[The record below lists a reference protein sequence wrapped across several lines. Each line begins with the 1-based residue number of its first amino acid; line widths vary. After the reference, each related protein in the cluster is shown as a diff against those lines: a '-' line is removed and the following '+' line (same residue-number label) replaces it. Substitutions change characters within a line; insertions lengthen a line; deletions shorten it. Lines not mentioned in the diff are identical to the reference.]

1 MVTDESP
8 VASKPPAPAGW
19 RVFAPLGVAIAA
31 FSLAYM
37 SLVFTRDVGRIA
49 AVWPANALILA
60 VLLRSAGAGRW
71 RHLFAGLAGLLA
83 ADVRF
88 GDPVAIALPL
98 TLCNGI
104 EIALCAAFMRR
115 LAGARVDLSR
125 QKDLLLFLLAA
136 GVLGPA
142 TSASLASW
150 ILGAAQHTMPHY
162 FRTWYGADALG
173 LLIVTPTLLALTA
186 PRLTTLARRLG
197 QGRGLASAAVLA
209 FSLVVVFGQSH
220 NPLFFLV
227 PPALIFVA
235 FELGVAGA
243 AIGLLVTCVT
253 AVVMTLVA
261 SGPAALIGGSLAD
274 RLAVLQLFLATMS
287 VAVLPVAA
295 ALARRERLEGQLR
308 LSLAEMAAAR
318 QEIADNE
325 ARYRLLAES
334 ATDVILKIDRDDIIQ
349 YISPSVRCLG
359 RDPQDMIGR
368 PGSSYIHP
376 EDFAAARARMV
387 VLRAGGA
394 VPPADNAYRVSKA
407 DGSWLWM
414 EANSTAVMDEAGVPC
429 GVVTHLRDVSERR
442 AAMAAV
448 AESEARY
455 RLLADSTTDIVL
467 KVDCNDIINYVSPSA
482 RRYGYEPEDL
492 IGKSGFALVHP
503 EDLPKLQNLIGEL
516 FSGAEVDPARDR
528 TYRIVTASGDYVW
541 MEGNPAIVRDGDG
554 APIAVI
560 SQLRD
565 VSDRLAAAGALAESE
580 HRHRLIAENATDI
593 ISRMG
598 IDGRVNYFSPS
609 VTDVTG
615 YSVAE
620 VTRASMIP
628 LLHAEDIEP
637 TLAAYR
643 QIIAGRPLAAPLA
656 YRLRHKDG
664 HWLWLEGTPILV
676 RDAAGAPS
684 EIIDVRRDVTAKVR
698 LEAELRAAKN
708 AADDAVAVKSAFV
721 ANMSH
726 EIRTPL
732 TSILGFTSLLSQSAS
747 IDATARGYVDRV
759 AGAGHALL
767 AIVNDIL
774 DFSKLEAGQVSI
786 CPKPTATS
794 DLLRDALLMF
804 TPQAQ
809 AKGLELE
816 FEADEAMPP
825 CLLIDPDRVRQM
837 LLNLI
842 GNAVKF
848 TERGSVRLTSSY
860 DAVAGRLEVRVRDTG
875 PSMTRVQ
882 QRKLFQRFSQVD
894 ASSTRQHGGTGL
906 GLAISQGL
914 AEAMGGD
921 IGVDSKRGV
930 GSTFHFRIAAPV
942 AQFPAANI
950 TAAAQ
955 LSIEGL
961 RLLVVDDNQANREL
975 AKAILT
981 PFGVE
986 VAQAVDGQAAIEAA
1000 SREPFDVILMDL
1012 RMPGLDGPS
1021 AANAIR
1027 AGSGP
1032 NRDAPILAFSADAD
1046 LERFE
1051 NAASGFDGIVR
1062 KPIAT
1067 QDLLA
1072 ALANLYSEPTLT
1084 APEEAIDAAAR

>member
-1 MVTDESP
+1 MVTDESS
-8 VASKPPAPAGW
+8 VASKPPASAGW
-19 RVFAPLGVAIAA
+19 RVFAPLGVAVAT
-31 FSLAYM
+31 FGLAYM
-37 SLVFTRDVGRIA
+37 SLVFTRDVGRVA

-71 RHLFAGLAGLLA
+71 RYLVAGLSGLLA

-88 GDPVAIALPL
+88 GDPVSVALPL
-98 TLCNGI
+98 TLCNGL

-115 LAGARVDLSR
+115 LAGARIDLSR
-125 QKDLLLFLLAA
+125 QKDLLLFLLA
-136 GVLGPA
+136 GGLLGPV
-142 TSASLASW
+142 TSASLAAW
-150 ILGAAQHTMPHY
+150 ILGGAQQAMPHY
-162 FRTWYGADALG
+162 FRAWYGADALG

-186 PRLTTLARRLG
+186 PRLATLLRCLG
-197 QGRGLASAAVLA
+197 QGRGLASAAGLA
-209 FSLVVVFGQSH
+209 LSLVVVFGQSH

-243 AIGLLVTCVT
+243 AIGLLVTCVM
-253 AVVMTLVA
+253 AVVMTLIG
-261 SGPAALIGGSLAD
+261 SGPAALIGGGLAQ

-295 ALARRERLEGQLR
+295 ALARRERLEEQLR
-308 LSLAEMAAAR
+308 LSLARMATAR
-318 QEIADNE
+318 QEIAENE
-325 ARYRLLAES
+325 ARYRLLAEA
-334 ATDVILKIDRDDIIQ
+334 ATDVIIKVDRNDIIQ
-349 YISPSVRCLG
+349 YISPSATCLD
-359 RDPQDMIGR
+359 RDPGAMIGH
-368 PGSSYIHP
+368 PGASFIHP
-376 EDFAAARARMV
+376 EDLATANARME
-387 VLRAGGA
+387 VLRAGGE
-394 VPPADNAYRVSKA
+394 VGPADRAYRVSKG

-414 EANSTAVMDEAGVPC
+414 EANSTPLTDEDGAHC
-429 GVVTHLRDVSERR
+429 GIVTHLRDVSERR

-467 KVDCNDIINYVSPSA
+467 KVDRDDTISYVSPSA
-482 RRYGYEPEDL
+482 RRYGYEPQDL
-492 IGKSGFALVHP
+492 IGTSGFALVHP
-503 EDLPKLQNLIGEL
+503 DDLPKLQNLIGEL

-528 TYRIVTASGDYVW
+528 TYRIVTARGDYVW
-541 MEGNPAIVRDGDG
+541 MEGNPAIVWDQDG

-565 VSDRLAAAGALAESE
+565 VSERLAAAGALAESE

-609 VTDVTG
+609 VADVTG

-628 LLHAEDIEP
+628 ILHPQDIEP

-643 QIIAGRPLAAPLA
+643 EIIAGRPLTTPLA
-656 YRLRHKDG
+656 YRVRHKDG
-664 HWLWLEGTPILV
+664 HWLWLEGTPVLV

-684 EIIDVRRDVTAKVR
+684 EVIDVRRDVTAKVR
-698 LEAELRAAKN
+698 LEAELRAAKV
-708 AADDAVAVKSAFV
+708 AADDAVAIKSAFV

-732 TSILGFTSLLSQSAS
+732 TSILGFTGLLSQSAS

-774 DFSKLEAGQVSI
+774 DFSKLEAGQVSV
-786 CPKPTATS
+786 CPKPTAPG
-794 DLLRDALLMF
+794 DLMRDALLMF

-816 FEADEAMPP
+816 FEAEASVPP
-825 CLLIDPDRVRQM
+825 CLSIDPDRVRQM

-848 TERGSVRLTSSY
+848 TERGSVRLSASY
-860 DAVAGRLEVRVRDTG
+860 DAVAGRLDVRVRDTG
-875 PSMTRVQ
+875 PGMTRVQ
-882 QRKLFQRFSQVD
+882 QRKLFQRFSQID

-921 IGVDSKRGV
+921 IGVESRRGV
-930 GSTFHFRIAAPV
+930 GSTFHFRIAAPL

-950 TAAAQ
+950 STAAH

-961 RLLVVDDNQANREL
+961 RLLVVDDNPANREL
-975 AKAILT
+975 AKAILA

-986 VAQAVDGQAAIEAA
+986 VAQAVDGQAGLDAA

-1051 NAASGFDGIVR
+1051 NAASGFDGVVR
-1062 KPIAT
+1062 KPIAA
-1067 QDLLA
+1067 QDLIA
-1072 ALANLYSEPTLT
+1072 ALANLYSEPALT
-1084 APEEAIDAAAR
+1084 APQEAIDAAAR